1 VVVRRDGRTLLVT
14 GSPGGRT
21 IINTVLCM
29 VVNVVDFDM
38 DVRRAVD
45 APRLH
50 QQWFPDEVRLEPGLL
65 EDHAEAIRALR
76 ARGHRIADKPARQ
89 GDAHTIWIDPRSGEI
104 VGAADRRI
112 MGSAKGY

>member
-1 VVVRRDGRTLLVT
+1 LIT

-38 DVRRAVD
+38 DIRSAVD

-50 QQWFPDEVRLEPGLL
+50 HGWFPDQARIEPGLL
-65 EDHAEAIRALR
+65 EDHSSAIDRLR
-76 ARGHRIADKPARQ
+76 AMGHAFAKPTRQ
-89 GDAHTIWIDPRSGEI
+89 GDAPSIWIDPVTNEI

-112 MGSAKGY
+112 RGSAAGY